1 MAKVSTNIRLE
12 AAHVKE
18 LKRVAVEQGTSL
30 SQVFHQIIAEYL
42 ERIKAL
48 SGTAWK
54 RDPFFQIGKRPGRSG
69 VSTVSEDHDHHLY
82 HNRSSPH
89 RS

>member
-1 MAKVSTNIRLE
+1 MSKVSTNIRLE

-18 LKRVAVEQGTSL
+18 LKRVAVENGTSL
-30 SQVFHQIIAEYL
+30 SQVFHQIISDYL

-54 RDPFFQIGKRPGRSG
+54 RDPFFQIGRRPGRSG
-69 VSTVSEDHDHHLY
+69 LSTISEDHDRHLY
-82 HNRSSPH
+82 RDQSSSH